1 MKKAKRGEAYLFNSE
16 TGQLTEEALSVCK
29 FCGVDSRELYPRS
42 VETFVKKSVSQQEAN
57 RQMKAYE
64 AKRQDLVS
72 LVLQNI
78 MKNDGKRS
86 IWKDSLK

>member
-42 VETFVKKSVSQQEAN
+42 VETFVKKNVS
-57 RQMKAYE
+57 
-64 AKRQDLVS
+64 
-72 LVLQNI
+72 
-78 MKNDGKRS
+78 
-86 IWKDSLK
+86 